1 MPKQDKGA
9 ADMLKIAVVEDDV
22 NYARQ
27 LSEYL
32 CRYERERGAELTV
45 TQFSDG
51 DQLIEGYRPE
61 FDMILMDIEMPLLD
75 GMETA
80 RLIRRTDP
88 EVVIIFI
95 TNMAQY
101 AIQGYEVDALDYVLK
116 PISYVAFS
124 QRLDRALRRMKKREE
139 RYLTV
144 STREGVRK
152 LGVSQIY
159 YVESQGHT
167 LLYHTNQGIVSSSGT
182 MRDLEKELEP
192 LHFFRGN
199 KGYLI
204 NLEHVSGVRE
214 GCALVAGEELLLSRS
229 RKNAFLEALT
239 NYVGEA
245 VK

>member
-1 MPKQDKGA
+1 
-9 ADMLKIAVVEDDV
+9 MLKIAVVEDDV

-27 LSEYL
+27 LVEYL
-32 CRYERERGAELTV
+32 HRYEKERDIELEV
-45 TQFSDG
+45 TQFPDG
-51 DQLIEGYRPE
+51 DKLAEGYRPE

-80 RLIRRTDP
+80 RLVRLKDP

-101 AIQGYEVDALDYVLK
+101 AIQGYAVDALDYVLK
-116 PISYVAFS
+116 PISYFAFS
-124 QRLDRALRRMKKREE
+124 QRLDRAIRRMKKREE

-144 STREGVRK
+144 PTREGVRK
-152 LGVSQIY
+152 LGISRIY

-167 LLYHTNQGIVSSSGT
+167 LLYHTDRGIVSSTGT

-214 GCALVAGEELLLSRS
+214 GCALVAGEELLLSRA
-229 RKNAFLEALT
+229 RRNAFLEALT

>member
-1 MPKQDKGA
+1 
-9 ADMLKIAVVEDDV
+9 MLKIAVVEDDV

-27 LSEYL
+27 LVEYL
-32 CRYERERGAELTV
+32 RRYEKERGAELEV
-45 TQFSDG
+45 TQFPDG
-51 DQLIEGYRPE
+51 DKLIEGYRPA

-80 RLIRRTDP
+80 RLVRLKDP

-101 AIQGYEVDALDYVLK
+101 AIQGYAVDALDYVLK
-116 PISYVAFS
+116 PISYFAFS
-124 QRLDRALRRMKKREE
+124 QRLDRAIRRMKKREE
-139 RYLTV
+139 RYLAIP
-144 STREGVRK
+144 TREGVQK
-152 LGVSQIY
+152 LGVSRIY

-167 LLYHTNQGIVSSSGT
+167 LLYHTDQGTVFSSGT
-182 MRDLEKELEP
+182 MRELEKELEP

-214 GCALVAGEELLLSRS
+214 GCALVAGEELLLSRA
-229 RKNAFLEALT
+229 RKNDFLEALT
-239 NYVGEA
+239 NYVGETA
-245 VK
+245 K